1 MYVYMNQEARYNSF
15 IFSTIEL

>member
-1 MYVYMNQEARYNSF
+1 MNQEARYNSF